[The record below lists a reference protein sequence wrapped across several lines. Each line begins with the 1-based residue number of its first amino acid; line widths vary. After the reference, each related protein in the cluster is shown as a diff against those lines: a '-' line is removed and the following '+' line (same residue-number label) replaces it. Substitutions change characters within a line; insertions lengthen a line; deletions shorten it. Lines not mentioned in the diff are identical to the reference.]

1 MLLAAGA
8 PAALA
13 ALQGQAAPALAGVL
27 GLPLLA
33 PLDPLAPDAALAA
46 LAAGP
51 PGLVPL
57 PRDPGLPL
65 ADGRHWAAALGAWR
79 QPVLLLLAAEQ
90 LDTGLPAALTA
101 LVQQWQVP
109 CLGLVQWGGSWRPE
123 QRRLEGLPWLGA
135 LPWHCNPK
143 LRRSAEDQNFDAP
156 SDACMAVDLEAITT
170 LRLICR
176 ERWIVIGHNRMA

>member
-1 MLLAAGA
+1 MDAGVAAEAGHPPALVLLAAGA
-8 PAALA
+8 AAALA

-79 QPVLLLLAAEQ
+79 QPALVLLAAEQ

-101 LVQQWQVP
+101 LLQQRQVP

-123 QRRLEGLPWLGA
+123 QRRLEGLPWLGWLSAPASDEQAAA
-135 LPWHCNPK
+135 LA
-143 LRRSAEDQNFDAP
+143 SACA
-156 SDACMAVDLEAITT
+156 ARWTVLERQ
-170 LRLICR
+170 RL
-176 ERWIVIGHNRMA
+176 A

>member
-1 MLLAAGA
+1 MAAEAGHPPALVLLAAGA
-8 PAALA
+8 AAALA
-13 ALQGQAAPALAGVL
+13 ALQGQAAPALSRVL

-79 QPVLLLLAAEQ
+79 QPALVLLAAEQ

-101 LVQQWQVP
+101 LLQQRQVP

-123 QRRLEGLPWLGA
+123 QRRLEGLPWLGWLSAPASDEQAAA
-135 LPWHCNPK
+135 LA
-143 LRRSAEDQNFDAP
+143 SACA
-156 SDACMAVDLEAITT
+156 ARWAVLERQ
-170 LRLICR
+170 RL
-176 ERWIVIGHNRMA
+176 A